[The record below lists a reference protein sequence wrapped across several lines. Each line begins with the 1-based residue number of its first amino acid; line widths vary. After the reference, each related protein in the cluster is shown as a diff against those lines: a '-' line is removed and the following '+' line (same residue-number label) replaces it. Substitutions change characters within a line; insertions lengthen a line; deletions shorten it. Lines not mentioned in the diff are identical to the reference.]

1 MKKNKERVAGVIWE
15 TVKEKK
21 WLSLGIVL
29 AVGGAVAASVFPP
42 LILGRII
49 DALTAGEGIR
59 FASAAAYFAL
69 DELVEVL
76 ERGARFEVRHARVYA
91 VCERHGVDIRN
102 VERAFWDY
110 KFPACGNYVLAS
122 VGEIVALLN
131 EARDYDVVVRVLRE
145 PEPYFCKAR
154 AHLKNFYLCF

>member
-1 MKKNKERVAGVIWE
+1 MDPVIVVFHSEGNVVPIFERPDGECRHYRRGLHKDIF
-15 TVKEKK
+15 
-21 WLSLGIVL
+21 VL
-29 AVGGAVAASVFPP
+29 LDHCVG
-42 LILGRII
+42 
-49 DALTAGEGIR
+49 
-59 FASAAAYFAL
+59 AAAYFAL

-131 EARDYDVVVRVLRE
+131 EARDYDVVVRVLGE
-145 PEPYFCKAR
+145 PEPYFCQAR
-154 AHLKNFYLCF
+154 AHLKNFYRCF